1 MHNPIT
7 TGSTGPPIIVA
18 DHRSFMRCCLACWL
32 EKFGG
37 GLHAILGSDA
47 VRVLTGEATPVPA
60 AVVLS
65 ASTRPDGRA
74 WLTEQTNGLR
84 NADPDLPIVMVV
96 DEEDFAAGQET
107 ALSLGLQ
114 GFIPLSSSPEVALA
128 ALRLVMVGGRYYPHV
143 TAVPAPPASM
153 TAPSRA
159 DSSRE
164 LDLTPRERAVF
175 VLLSEGLPN
184 KLIARRL
191 DMAVSTVK
199 IHVHHILEKL
209 NVQNRTE
216 VAIWGR
222 RVAPRLMI
230 DQPIER
236 RVSQQE
242 VAVERRVSQQ
252 TLLHVVR

>member
-1 MHNPIT
+1 MDDHIVTVN
-7 TGSTGPPIIVA
+7 GPPIILA
-18 DHRSFMRCCLACWL
+18 DPRPLMRCCLACWL

-37 GLHAILGSDA
+37 GLRAIVGADA
-47 VRVLTGEATPVPA
+47 VKLISDQLASVPG

-65 ASTRPDGRA
+65 ASSGPNGYA
-74 WLTEQTNGLR
+74 WLKHQTAGLR
-84 NADPDLPIVMVV
+84 DAHPNLPIVMVL
-96 DEEDFAAGQET
+96 DEDDMAAGQQT
-107 ALSLGLQ
+107 ALTLGLQ
-114 GFIPLSSSPEVALA
+114 GFIPLLSSPEVAFA
-128 ALRLVMVGGRYYPHV
+128 ALRLVMVGGRYYPPF
-143 TAVPAPPASM
+143 TAAAAPFALKI
-153 TAPSRA
+153 APSQT
-159 DSSRE
+159 DLQ

-191 DMAVSTVK
+191 GMAVSTVK

-209 NVQNRTE
+209 KVQNRTE

-222 RVAPRLMI
+222 RVAARLMS
-230 DQPIER
+230 DTVAER